1 MSGDTLREHLPE
13 ISVPLLECLDG
24 NSVYLNR
31 FDGKIFDQ
39 HRILPYFNGNLFD
52 SRITNLISRTDT
64 VRESKIGSMYFHI
77 PGSVL
82 ISLTAISAR
91 KFHPAVRVQSRLL
104 RNPFRTDI

>member
-39 HRILPYFNGNLFD
+39 HRMLLYFNGNLLD
-52 SRITNLISRTDT
+52 SRITNLI
-64 VRESKIGSMYFHI
+64 
-77 PGSVL
+77 PA
-82 ISLTAISAR
+82 ISLENSIQS
-91 KFHPAVRVQSRLL
+91 PAFAGCSPIRT
-104 RNPFRTDI
+104 PFYTVGV